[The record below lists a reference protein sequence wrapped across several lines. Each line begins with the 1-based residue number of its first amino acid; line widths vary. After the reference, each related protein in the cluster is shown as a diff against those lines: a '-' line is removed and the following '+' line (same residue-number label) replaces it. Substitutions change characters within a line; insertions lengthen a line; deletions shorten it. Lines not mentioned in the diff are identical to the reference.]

1 MATQLASAQVFN
13 FSANLPTPLSIPDNS
28 AVGTSQALAVTGI
41 TDAIQS
47 IQVQLSLQSHSGDTM
62 FNGDLY
68 VTLVHDG
75 TEVVLL
81 NREGRRAGFSA
92 GYGDAGF
99 NITLSDTAAADLHSY
114 RLTLNGSDLTPLS
127 AGETP
132 GALTGTWQ
140 PDGRTA
146 DPESVLTTSPRTTS
160 LSLFSST
167 TANGTWSL
175 FLSDLSP
182 GATADLVS
190 WNLSITTVPEPTHL
204 VLAVGLSLIT
214 WAASR
219 RRTRF
224 HGVLRQSLISAR
236 SPGSKFRGEQ
246 VDHPES

>member
-1 MATQLASAQVFN
+1 MVAPSASAQVFN
-13 FSANLPTPLSIPDNS
+13 FAANLPSPLSVPDNS
-28 AVGTSQALAVTGI
+28 AVGTSQALFVTGI

-47 IQVQLSLQSHSGDTM
+47 IQVQLALQSHSGDTM

-68 VTLVHDG
+68 VTLVHNG
-75 TEVVLL
+75 TQVVLL

-114 RLTLNGSDLTPLS
+114 RVTLTGSDLTPLA
-127 AGETP
+127 AGDTP

-140 PDGRTA
+140 PDGRSA
-146 DPESVLTTSPRTTS
+146 DPATVLTTSPRTTS
-160 LSLFSST
+160 LSLFTST

-190 WNLSITTVPEPTHL
+190 WNLSIATVPESTHL
-204 VLAVGLSLIT
+204 ALGVGLSLIT

-219 RRTRF
+219 RRPS
-224 HGVLRQSLISAR
+224 G
-236 SPGSKFRGEQ
+236 
-246 VDHPES
+246 